1 MPQINV
7 NGELREVSQAE
18 YDALTTNGQASTPAA
33 GSYEQY
39 AAARAKEQAVTKLS
53 DADANFETGTNT
65 SPEFRQELTNIR
77 TGADAAAGGNKDA
90 YAARYA
96 QEQQDLYTNAPTSQ
110 QALREELSAPPP
122 TTAPGTVGV
131 AVPQQ
136 QGTDG
141 QVIAAISNCS

>member
-39 AAARAKEQAVTKLS
+39 AAARAKEQAVNKLA
-53 DADANFETGTNT
+53 DADANFETGTNV

-77 TGADAAAGGNKDA
+77 TGADAAAVGRGFACNDGPVAGGMGLGQRVDP
-90 YAARYA
+90 
-96 QEQQDLYTNAPTSQ
+96 EL
-110 QALREELSAPPP
+110 ALTQKR
-122 TTAPGTVGV
+122 
-131 AVPQQ
+131 
-136 QGTDG
+136 TDK
-141 QVIAAISNCS
+141 

>member
-39 AAARAKEQAVTKLS
+39 AAARAKEQAVNKLA
-53 DADANFETGTNT
+53 DADANFETGTNV

-77 TGADAAAGGNKDA
+77 TGADAAAG
-90 YAARYA
+90 
-96 QEQQDLYTNAPTSQ
+96 
-110 QALREELSAPPP
+110 
-122 TTAPGTVGV
+122 
-131 AVPQQ
+131 
-136 QGTDG
+136 
-141 QVIAAISNCS
+141 